1 MGELHEAPSAP
12 LLTVVVPVF
21 NEERTVQTLL
31 QRLADGPYPDK
42 QVVVVD
48 DGSTD
53 ATPLLLRAWAGRPGL
68 LLLKHACNRGKGAA
82 VRTGLAHARGQI
94 TIIQDADLEYDPTDF
109 PLLVEIIR
117 RGDSDVVYGS
127 RYLGTTRPQ
136 PWTRFRLGV
145 CCLNLLVR
153 LLYGQRLTDEAT
165 CYKAFRTSL
174 LRKLALRATGF
185 ELCPEITA
193 KVCRLGHHIVEVPI
207 NYHPRTAA
215 EGKKIGWR
223 DAWTAAW
230 TLLKLR
236 FHSDQVRPGRPP
248 DSARRALPAEQLRWE
263 ADPQRRDSGRSAA
276 RR

>member
-1 MGELHEAPSAP
+1 MSEPHEVTSEP

-21 NEERTVQTLL
+21 NEERTVQTVL
-31 QRLADGPYPDK
+31 QRLAEGPYPDK

-53 ATPLLLRAWAGRPGL
+53 ATPLLLRTWAGRPGL
-68 LLLKHACNRGKGAA
+68 LLLRHECNRGKGAA

-94 TIIQDADLEYDPTDF
+94 TIIQDADLEYDPIDF

-117 RGDSDVVYGS
+117 RGESDVVYGS
-127 RYLGTTRPQ
+127 RYLSTARPQ
-136 PWTRFRLGV
+136 AWTRFRLGV

-165 CYKAFRTSL
+165 CYKAFRTSF
-174 LRKLALRATGF
+174 LRKLALQSTGF
-185 ELCPEITA
+185 ELCPEMTA

-223 DAWTAAW
+223 DAWSAAW
-230 TLLKLR
+230 TLLKYR
-236 FHSDQVRPGRPP
+236 FHSDHVRPGMSPR
-248 DSARRALPAEQLRWE
+248 SARRAVSSEQLR
-263 ADPQRRDSGRSAA
+263 P
-276 RR
+276 